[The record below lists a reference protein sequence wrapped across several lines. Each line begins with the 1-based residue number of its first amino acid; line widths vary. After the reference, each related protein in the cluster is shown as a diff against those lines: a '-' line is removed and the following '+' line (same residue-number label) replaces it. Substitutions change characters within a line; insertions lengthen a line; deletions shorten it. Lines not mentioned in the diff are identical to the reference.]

1 MRKVTEQTCAA
12 FLDRERKISGNTTS
26 TGDDLL
32 LHGNCIAW
40 HHDTHTVKL
49 RMCGWGS
56 VTTRERLN
64 GLLELLRQRNP
75 KLPWLR
81 FCQCKGSQMLSYRS
95 SLGSVTSD
103 DDFDSHYST
112 LTVCYKPGEES
123 VTYGYELLTVRT
135 ERRLLCT
142 ETKREISDGLG
153 GSLTLTVIDH
163 TTQTN

>member
-1 MRKVTEQTCAA
+1 MRKVTEQTCTA
-12 FLDRERKISGNTTS
+12 FLNRERKTSGNTTS

-64 GLLELLRQRNP
+64 GLLELLRQWNP
-75 KLPWLR
+75 KLPRLH
-81 FCQCKGSQMLSYRS
+81 FCQRKGEQMLSYRS
-95 SLGSVTSD
+95 QWGSVTSED
-103 DDFDSHYST
+103 NFDPHYST

-123 VTYGYELLTVRT
+123 VTYGYDSGTVST
-135 ERRLLCT
+135 ERRLFWT
-142 ETKREISDGLG
+142 EPKRDMSDG
-153 GSLTLTVIDH
+153 GSLTLNIIDH